1 MAHSF
6 ATRWA
11 IRTSGNLAKYERL
24 VRAHVAQLGGQLALT
39 EIQPMDALV
48 AQSQATTRLA
58 LLLIGVFALVAAL
71 LSTLGIYGVLST
83 SVRQRTAEIGVRMA
97 LGATRGGI
105 LSLVVGQGLRLGVV
119 GIVLGCGVAFG
130 LTRWIASLLVETRAT
145 DPLTFTGITVAFF
158 LIVAMAS
165 WLPARRAASIDPIRA
180 LRSE

>member
-1 MAHSF
+1 MES
-6 ATRWA
+6 
-11 IRTSGNLAKYERL
+11 
-24 VRAHVAQLGGQLALT
+24 
-39 EIQPMDALV
+39 LV
-48 AQSQATTRLA
+48 AQAQATTRLA

-97 LGATRGGI
+97 LGATRGRI
-105 LSLVVGQGLRLGVV
+105 LGLIVGQGLRLGVI
-119 GIVLGCGVAFG
+119 GIVLGCCVTLG
-130 LTRWIASLLVETRAT
+130 LTRWIASLLVETRTT

-158 LIVAMAS
+158 VIVAMAT